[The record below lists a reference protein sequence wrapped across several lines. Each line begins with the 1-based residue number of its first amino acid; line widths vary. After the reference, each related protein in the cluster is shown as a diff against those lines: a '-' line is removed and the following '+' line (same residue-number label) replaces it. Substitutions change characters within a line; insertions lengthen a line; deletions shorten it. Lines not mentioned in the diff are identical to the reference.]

1 MARTKQVA
9 KLSKGKNTPRE
20 KMRIEQKKRMKKAAL
35 RRKRA
40 QGAASIGQADPVRF
54 GIFVEKWVKEQM
66 KAEEAMKQES
76 SQSSDN
82 DASSDSDASSSS
94 GDNGASSANDA
105 SSDSDASSSSGDDG
119 ASSDNDAS
127 SDSDASS
134 SSGDDGASS
143 DKKDADVPNDE
154 NVTFCKLWGLPPG
167 SVDLPFPEPKTPTA
181 TNDEDVKFCKLW
193 GLPPGSVDLP
203 FPEPK
208 TPTATNGRVRD
219 ADSCEQS
226 STPEHYFS
234 PAHEETQ
241 QQQRAQVQPRGVPI
255 IFRKKKPVNNKA
267 NKASST
273 STLSTMQS
281 IKKGGLVGKMRKLW

>member
-105 SSDSDASSSSGDDG
+105 SSDSDASSSSGDNGASSANDASSDSDASSSSGDDG

-154 NVTFCKLWGLPPG
+154 NVT
-167 SVDLPFPEPKTPTA
+167 
-181 TNDEDVKFCKLW
+181 FCKLW

-281 IKKGGLVGKMRKLW
+281 IKKGDLLGR